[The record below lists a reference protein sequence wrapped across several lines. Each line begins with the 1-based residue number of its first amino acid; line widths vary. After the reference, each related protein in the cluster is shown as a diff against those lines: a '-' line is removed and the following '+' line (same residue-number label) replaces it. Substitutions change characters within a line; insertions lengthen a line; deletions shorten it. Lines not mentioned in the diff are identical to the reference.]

1 MTHRHPASLLPIL
14 PVLVL
19 VMIAGTV
26 PAAPPGDKA
35 PRPKLDYRIELSTVI
50 KGFDGK
56 TCWVHTRPG
65 AIPPDTPGNP
75 GKTPIVL
82 ITLQKLMLT
91 RSDVFFGLHDLR
103 TDNLGRN
110 WIGPT
115 GHQSLRRRQAT
126 R

>member
-65 AIPPDTPGNP
+65 ALPPDTPGNP
-75 GKTPIVL
+75 GKPPKRRIQNWRVSWL
-82 ITLQKLMLT
+82 GAHIART
-91 RSDVFFGLHDLR
+91 RKW
-103 TDNLGRN
+103 T
-110 WIGPT
+110 
-115 GHQSLRRRQAT
+115 
-126 R
+126 